1 MPRLVPPLVAAI
13 ACWLLWGCT
22 EAPDVP
28 AAEPVAQ
35 ARVAAALLTEEHA
48 RERSARVGGVAYD
61 LAFELDGEADEF
73 SGRASI
79 NFELKDAAR
88 DLTVDFV
95 GGTVLQVVLN
105 GKGVD
110 AAYNGYFLTLPAQA
124 LAVGPNTVEI
134 AFSHP
139 YSSDGDGLYRF
150 RDPVD
155 GRDYLYTN
163 FEPYDANRLFPCF
176 DQPDLK
182 ATYATR
188 VTAPADWQVISITTE
203 SSIEDQGERQV
214 WTFPPSARIS
224 TYIYALHA
232 GEYQRWES
240 AAGGIPLR
248 LFARASM
255 AERVHPEH
263 WFVPTEQGFAFFEN
277 YFDIPYPFGKYDQVI
292 VPHFNAGAMENLG
305 AVTFSERFLHSGKVT
320 RQARRS
326 LASVILHEMAHMW
339 FGDLVTMD
347 WWNGLWLNE
356 SFATFMA
363 NLALREGTEFN
374 EAPLDAYRRTVYAYR
389 ADERDTTHPIEM
401 PTPNTDVAFAN
412 FDAITYSKG
421 SATLAQLNHLV
432 GPEPFQLGVSNYLR
446 SHAYGNATIDD
457 FLRAIADAA
466 DRNLDQW
473 SADWLH
479 QPGTNGVQ
487 VELDCSGGQIASL
500 AVRQTAPA
508 EWPTLRTHRTQLGLY
523 NFERGAVATRLLP
536 VTYSGARTAVAEA
549 AGARCPDFIY
559 ANHGDWDYARVDFDT
574 ATLAA
579 LEAHLY
585 DFEDPLQRAMLWQG
599 IHDMVLFQRLTPRA
613 FIEFVLTHAAKET
626 DDDLLRQIHRALA
639 STWDTLQR
647 LAADQPDAGK
657 VGARIEG
664 TLWRALLDSAPGSD
678 RQLLL
683 LDSYTRSVTSAEG
696 LAKLAGLLDG
706 EGLPGSFDLDQERR
720 WSALVRLAGFEH
732 PDIDALL
739 AAERTSDPSD
749 RGRRSALSVA
759 AARPNPQQ
767 QRRLAAM
774 LINPG
779 ESALSVADGR
789 AHAAG
794 LFPSH
799 QGNLQ
804 LEIVGTVFE
813 ALPRISAE
821 VDPPHFRAITRGL
834 IGPICDQGYL
844 RQLEQALNRSESLH
858 PALRKWLLDM
868 RFEVRRCLAIG
879 QAMNAPQ
886 PE

>member
-1 MPRLVPPLVAAI
+1 MPRLATRLVAAFS
-13 ACWLLWGCT
+13 CWLLWGCT
-22 EAPDVP
+22 DTADAP
-28 AAEPVAQ
+28 AAEPVAN
-35 ARVAAALLTEEHA
+35 ARVAAPMLAEDYA

-61 LAFELDGEADEF
+61 LAFELDGEADAF
-73 SGRASI
+73 SGRVSI
-79 NFELKDAAR
+79 DFELTDVGR

-95 GGTVLQVVLN
+95 GGTVAAVVVN
-105 GKGVD
+105 GEDVD
-110 AAYNGYFLTLPAQA
+110 AAYNGYFLSLPANA
-124 LAVGPNTVEI
+124 LALGSNTVEI

-139 YSSDGDGLYRF
+139 YSSDGSGLYRF
-150 RDPVD
+150 RDPID

-188 VTAPADWQVISITTE
+188 VTAPAAWQVISIAAA
-203 SSIEDQGERQV
+203 SNVEDQGERRV
-214 WTFPPSARIS
+214 WTFPPAARIS

-232 GEYQRWES
+232 GDYRRWES
-240 AAGGIPLR
+240 AAGDIPLR

-263 WFVPTEQGFAFFEN
+263 WFVPTVQGFAFFEK

-292 VPHFNAGAMENLG
+292 VPHFNAGAMENVG

-363 NLALREGTEFN
+363 NLALREGTEFT
-374 EAPLDAYRRTVYAYR
+374 EAALGAYRRTVYAYR

-432 GPEPFQLGVSNYLR
+432 GPEPFQLGVRNYLR
-446 SHAYGNATIDD
+446 SQAYGNATIDD
-457 FLRAIADAA
+457 FLRAIGNAA
-466 DRNLDQW
+466 GENLENW
-473 SADWLH
+473 SADWLD
-479 QPGTNGVQ
+479 QPGTNGVE
-487 VELDCSGGQIASL
+487 VEFNCSDGHIVSL
-500 AVRQTAPA
+500 AVLQTAPA

-523 NFERGAVATRLLP
+523 NFERGAMATRRLP

-549 AGARCPDFIY
+549 LGARCPDFIY
-559 ANHGDWDYARVDFDT
+559 ANHGDWDYARVDFD
-574 ATLAA
+574 AETLAV
-579 LEAHLY
+579 LEEHLY

-599 IHDMVLFQRLTPRA
+599 VHDMVLFQRLTPQA
-613 FIEFVLTHAAKET
+613 FIEFALTHAHEES
-626 DDDLLRQIHRALA
+626 DDDLLRQILSALA
-639 STWDTLQR
+639 NTWDYLQR
-647 LAADQPDAGK
+647 LAADQQA
-657 VGARIEG
+657 VAEIGARIEG
-664 TLWRALLDSAPGSD
+664 TLWQTLFDSEPGSD

-683 LDSYTRSVTSAEG
+683 LDSYTQSVTSAAG
-696 LAKLAGLLDG
+696 LAKLTGLLG
-706 EGLPGSFDLDQERR
+706 GKGLPDGFDLDQERR
-720 WSALVRLAGFEH
+720 WNALEKLAGFDH
-732 PDIDALL
+732 ADIEALL
-739 AAERTSDPSD
+739 AAERESDPSD
-749 RGRRSALSVA
+749 RGRRSALSAV
-759 AARPNPQQ
+759 AARPDPQQ

-774 LINPG
+774 LLDPAG
-779 ESALSVADGR
+779 AALSVADGR
-789 AHAAG
+789 AHAQG
-794 LFPSH
+794 LFPS
-799 QGNLQ
+799 QQSELQ
-804 LEIVGTVFE
+804 LEIVGTVFS

-821 VDPPHFRAITRGL
+821 VDPRHFRAITGGL
-834 IGPICDQGYL
+834 LGPVCDEGYL
-844 RQLEQALNRSESLH
+844 AQLAQAISQSESLH
-858 PALRKWLLDM
+858 PALRKWLLDV

-879 QAMNAPQ
+879 RAMNAP
-886 PE
+886 